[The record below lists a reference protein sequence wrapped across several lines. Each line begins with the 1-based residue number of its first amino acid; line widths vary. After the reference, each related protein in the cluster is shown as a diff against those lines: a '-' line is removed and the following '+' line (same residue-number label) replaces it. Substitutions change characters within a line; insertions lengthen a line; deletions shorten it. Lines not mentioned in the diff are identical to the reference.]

1 MSAQAI
7 RNYDDA
13 GILPPTERSETGYR
27 RYTPLHAQALRAFL
41 ALRGG
46 HGYQQAMEIMR
57 ATNRG
62 DAESAYRLIDTAHVA
77 LLAERDTRTEVATA
91 LGALSTTAPAPADS
105 RPLTVG
111 ELARRIGVHPA
122 TLRAW
127 ETEGVLRPERNRA
140 TGYREY
146 GPDCVRDAE
155 IARQLRRGG
164 YLLRQV
170 AQFIKSLREVGG
182 ADALRVFLDSW
193 QDRLTTRSRNL
204 LGGAAQLHAYLT
216 LLDQPQRGQQTRDSR
231 GDALRKSERSTVSAS
246 TRRHPEHGGRL
257 VPARLAS
264 KPEVPDSSAAAGT
277 ADIHC
282 VAKWDL

>member
-7 RNYDDA
+7 RNYDGA
-13 GILPPTERSETGYR
+13 GVFPPTERSETGYR

-41 ALRGG
+41 ALRRG
-46 HGYQQAMEIMR
+46 HGHQQALEIMR

-62 DAESAYRLIDTAHVA
+62 DTESAYRLIDAAHVA

-91 LGALSTTAPAPADS
+91 LDGLSTTTPVPVDG

-122 TLRAW
+122 TLRTW
-127 ETEGVLRPERNRA
+127 ETEGILRPVRDRV

-170 AQFIKSLREVGG
+170 AQFVASLREAGG
-182 ADALRVFLDSW
+182 ADALSDFLDSW
-193 QDRLTTRSRNL
+193 QHRLTTRSRDL
-204 LGGAAQLHAYLT
+204 LSGAARFDTYLT
-216 LLDQPQRGQQTRDSR
+216 LLDRARQDADSP
-231 GDALRKSERSTVSAS
+231 SN
-246 TRRHPEHGGRL
+246 
-257 VPARLAS
+257 
-264 KPEVPDSSAAAGT
+264 
-277 ADIHC
+277 
-282 VAKWDL
+282 

>member
-13 GILPPTERSETGYR
+13 GILPPTERSATGYR

-41 ALRGG
+41 ALRAG
-46 HGYQQAMEIMR
+46 HGYQRASEIMR

-62 DAESAYRLIDTAHVA
+62 DTESAYRLIDATHIA

-91 LGALSTTAPAPADS
+91 LGSLSSTTPTPVRG

-111 ELARRIGVHPA
+111 ELARRLGVHPA
-122 TLRAW
+122 TLRTW
-127 ETEGVLRPERNRA
+127 ETHGILRPERDRA

-155 IARQLRRGG
+155 IARQLRQGG
-164 YLLRQV
+164 YLLHQV
-170 AQFIKSLREVGG
+170 AQFI
-182 ADALRVFLDSW
+182 DALRNAGGAGALTVFLGSW

-204 LGGAAQLHAYLT
+204 LAGAGQLDTYLT
-216 LLDQPQRGQQTRDSR
+216 MLGQAQRGTP
-231 GDALRKSERSTVSAS
+231 T
-246 TRRHPEHGGRL
+246 T
-257 VPARLAS
+257 
-264 KPEVPDSSAAAGT
+264 
-277 ADIHC
+277 
-282 VAKWDL
+282 